1 MRITFWIS
9 YKIFLT
15 QFIGIYINYLI
26 YLLCSSCTHDITWDE
41 YKVEKP
47 SCGRIG
53 TFDISLMGEEIR
65 VRWDPDH
72 TIVIRLRKIDSCSNT
87 EEASNDDRDKN
98 SLPWVCAHKNSNPE
112 SKNIKI
118 RKIIQLQFTSC
129 YTFTLNYIKKMFL
142 PPMNWV

>member
-1 MRITFWIS
+1 MANENNILNFVQKFFDTVYR
-9 YKIFLT
+9 YKR
-15 QFIGIYINYLI
+15 YINYLI

-47 SCGRIG
+47 SCGRID

-65 VRWDPDH
+65 VCWDPDH
-72 TIVIRLRKIDSCSNT
+72 TIVICLRKIDSCSNT

-118 RKIIQLQFTSC
+118 IA
-129 YTFTLNYIKKMFL
+129 NHFL
-142 PPMNWV
+142 LYFYFKLY